1 MLWYRPHKGKLGS
14 LWTQALPVGSA
25 SIAGKTAKLTRMSI
39 RGSLTEGQKVNPG
52 NPSLQARM
60 STGDSLRHD
69 RQDTPR
75 GTAEGL
81 SPMEPKW
88 ALRTQDPV
96 QAQLGL

>member
-1 MLWYRPHKGKLGS
+1 MPWYQPHRGKLGS
-14 LWTQALPVGSA
+14 LCTRAKPAGSA

-39 RGSLTEGQKVNPG
+39 KESLTQGQKVNPG

-88 ALRTQDPV
+88 ALQTQDPV